1 MSVNTIEIPAGLG
14 LARPDPERLRQI
26 VARALQVPT
35 DQIVGVADIE
45 VEKVAYDI
53 GTPSTHAL
61 LRCRGTAALD
71 DATTRPWSAFV
82 KVLQS
87 VWAWEFLDQIPEPFR
102 ADLANNLPWRAELD
116 GYTPNMLRALPAGL
130 RQPRLFGVVEIDEW
144 HVALWVEDVEV
155 SSAVWGL
162 AMFARAARLLG
173 RLAARRP
180 VGCDTLIAPSEQSA
194 QPGFVLRYY
203 TGGRVRMGA
212 LPQLVDDALWAH
224 PTVAAAVEAT
234 GEHALRADLVDA
246 SEHLD
251 AWLDLLDALP
261 QTYAHGDASPQ
272 NLLVP
277 ASEPGT
283 FVIIDWGFN
292 CPLAVGF
299 DLGQRARRSGARRRV
314 GGRRPARGAG
324 RHRAGVSRGPRLRG
338 LRREPRPSPHRLR
351 GQPRRAQYVHRAA
364 VRAPRG
370 AGVGVCDGDVGRAD
384 PAHTVPARPL
394 GHALRLTGL
403 SEADPRVH

>member
-180 VGCDTLIAPSEQSA
+180 VGCDALIAPSEQSA

-299 DLGQRARRSGARRRV
+299 DLGQLLVGLAHAGELGADAL
-314 GGRRPARGAG
+314 P
-324 RHRAGVSRGPRLRG
+324 GVLD
-338 LRREPRPSPHRLR
+338 
-351 GQPRRAQYVHRAA
+351 AI
-364 VRAPRG
+364 
-370 AGVGVCDGDVGRAD
+370 
-384 PAHTVPARPL
+384 VPAFHEGLVSEGFVASLDQVRTGFAVSL
-394 GHALRLTGL
+394 VVRSMFTALPFERLAAPASASATAMWVERIRLTRFLLDL
-403 SEADPRVH
+403 SATL